1 MDLMSSNKT
10 CTIRRYVH
18 SKPPLDNSGL
28 TLVIYLTDFNYFPL
42 ERNCQKS
49 AGHSQNRSK
58 IDNLKGSVY
67 GLSYFSWFSVILFSK
82 QNHPCDIN
90 AFISLIWVWVMVFND
105 TFNNISVISWRSVL
119 VVEETGENHWPASSH
134 ILLYRVHLAR
144 NRIFDVYLSYGHIL
158 YFTFLFSLFASE
170 ASAHVILFWWRT
182 GPYTAI
188 WPSVPWTI
196 CYIYM
201 SDYKNSVHN
210 HLFD

>member
-1 MDLMSSNKT
+1 MSSNKT

-28 TLVIYLTDFNYFPL
+28 ILVIYLTDFNYFPL

-49 AGHSQNRSK
+49 AGHSRNRSK

-90 AFISLIWVWVMVFND
+90 AFISLIWVWFMVFNA
-105 TFNNISVISWRSVL
+105 TFNNISVISRWSVL
-119 VVEETGENHWPASSH
+119 VVEKTTDLPQVTYKFYH

-170 ASAHVILFWWRT
+170 ASVHIILFWWRT

-196 CYIYM
+196 CYIEW
-201 SDYKNSVHN
+201 DI
-210 HLFD
+210 